1 MLYFDHPWL
10 ESRMSALALFNPP
23 ASDQLALLDC
33 SHDPLLVLL
42 AYLIASAAGFTA
54 LNMAERVSAGRG
66 QGRELWR
73 WLGALALGGGIWS
86 MHFVA
91 MLAFQAPLA
100 LTYDLPITLLSLF
113 IAIAVSY
120 VVMRVLGQP
129 QLRLWQTAV
138 AAAVAG
144 CGIATMHYT
153 GMAAIRSAATQHYD
167 PLLFGV
173 SILIAIFASL
183 AALLLAG
190 YFRGQIGPWA
200 NWLRLLA
207 SLIMGAA
214 IVSMH
219 FTGMAA
225 LTLSVPAGLPLQPPD
240 QEGQLLLG
248 SAIALI
254 ALLIIMIGVVAG
266 WADERLRQE
275 RLQLHRLT
283 EQLDTA
289 THYDALTGLLNGP
302 SFTHLL
308 TRTLDCAPPHGA
320 SLLFIDL
327 DNFKRIND
335 SLGHG
340 HGDEL
345 LQQVA
350 QRIRGVLGRE
360 DLLARFSGDEYCAL
374 ALNAP
379 MQSGAELAERILTQI
394 RRPYR
399 LESGQLS
406 LSASI
411 GISRWPQD
419 AGNASQLLK
428 QAGIALG
435 HCKRR
440 GRNQCLVFSTELE
453 QDAQQALSLEQEL
466 RLALNSDALEVHYQ
480 PILAGSGD
488 RVVALEALVR
498 WRHSEL
504 GSISPERFVS
514 IAEQHGF
521 VHELDLWVLKR
532 ACRDLRLLH
541 KEGHSQLHLG
551 VNCSAMSLLQPNLIK
566 SLEIELQRADL
577 PISTLTLELTE
588 NALMH
593 DLGAAQAQLDRI
605 RALGM
610 TISID
615 DFGTGYSSLQYLSRL
630 PVDSLKV
637 DRSFVSKI
645 PGSASNMAI
654 TSAIIAMAHKLDLRV
669 VAEGVESVEQMLF
682 LQENHC
688 DMLQGY
694 LFSRPLPLAELRLW
708 LASGLLRQPYAQV

>member
-1 MLYFDHPWL
+1 
-10 ESRMSALALFNPP
+10 MSALALFNPP
-23 ASDQLALLDC
+23 ASDQMALLDC
-33 SHDPLLVLL
+33 SHDPLLVVL

-54 LNMAERVSAGRG
+54 LNMAERVSVSSGL
-66 QGRELWR
+66 GRELWR
-73 WLGALALGGGIWS
+73 WLGAWALGGGIWS

-91 MLAFQAPLA
+91 MLAFNVPLA
-100 LTYDLPITLLSLF
+100 LTYDLPITLLSLL
-113 IAIAVSY
+113 IAIIVSY
-120 VVMRVLGQP
+120 VVMLVIGRP
-129 QLRLWQTAV
+129 ELRPWQTLT
-138 AAAVAG
+138 AAIVAG
-144 CGIATMHYT
+144 CGIAAMHYT
-153 GMAAIRSAATQHYD
+153 GMAAIRSAASQHYD
-167 PLLFGV
+167 PRLFGL
-173 SILIAIFASL
+173 SILIAILASL

-190 YFRGQIGPWA
+190 YFRGQIGTRA

-207 SLIMGAA
+207 SLVMGAA

-225 LTLSVPAGLPLQPPD
+225 LTLSVPADLPLQPPASP
-240 QEGQLLLG
+240 QGQLALG
-248 SAIALI
+248 SAIAVI
-254 ALLIIMIGVVAG
+254 SLLIILLGVVAG
-266 WADERLRQE
+266 WVDQRLRQE
-275 RLQLHRLT
+275 RLQLRHLT
-283 EQLDTA
+283 EQLDTV
-289 THYDALTGLLNGP
+289 THYDALTGLLNGQA
-302 SFTHLL
+302 FTHLL
-308 TRTLDCAPPHGA
+308 TSTLGCAPPHGA

-327 DNFKRIND
+327 DNFKRVND

-345 LQQVA
+345 LRQVA
-350 QRIRGVLGRE
+350 QRIRSALGRE
-360 DLLARFSGDEYCAL
+360 DLLARFSGDEFCAL

-379 MQSGAELAERILTQI
+379 MQSGVELAERILTQI
-394 RRPYR
+394 RQPYR

-411 GISRWPQD
+411 GISRYPQNAD
-419 AGNASQLLK
+419 DASQLLK

-435 HCKRR
+435 HCKRQ
-440 GRNQCLVFSTELE
+440 GRNHCLVFSSGLE
-453 QDAQQALSLEQEL
+453 HDAQQALSLEQEL
-466 RLALNSDALEVHYQ
+466 RLALNSDGLEVHYQ

-504 GSISPERFVS
+504 GAINPERFVT

-521 VHELDLWVLKR
+521 IHELDLWVLKR

-541 KEGHSQLHLG
+541 REGHGQLQLS
-551 VNCSAMSLLQPNLIK
+551 VNCSAMTLLQPNLIK
-566 SLEIELQRADL
+566 NLEIELQRADL
-577 PISTLTLELTE
+577 PVNALILELTE
-588 NALMH
+588 NALMQ
-593 DLGAAQAQLDRI
+593 DFSAAQTQLERI

-610 TISID
+610 SISID

-645 PGSASNMAI
+645 PGSASDMAI
-654 TSAIIAMAHKLDLRV
+654 TSAIIAMAQKLDLRV

-688 DMLQGY
+688 DLLQGY
-694 LFSRPLPLAELRLW
+694 LFSRPLALTELRRW
-708 LASGLLRQPYAQV
+708 LAKGQLRQPYAPV

>member
-1 MLYFDHPWL
+1 
-10 ESRMSALALFNPP
+10 MSALALFNPP
-23 ASDQLALLDC
+23 ASDQMALLDC
-33 SHDPLLVLL
+33 SHDPLLVVL

-54 LNMAERVSAGRG
+54 LNMAERVSVSRG
-66 QGRELWR
+66 LGRELWR
-73 WLGALALGGGIWS
+73 WLGAWSLGGGIWS

-91 MLAFQAPLA
+91 MLAFNVPLA
-100 LTYDLPITLLSLF
+100 LTYDLPITLFSLL
-113 IAIAVSY
+113 IAIIVSY
-120 VVMRVLGQP
+120 VVMLVIGRP
-129 QLRLWQTAV
+129 ELRPWQTLT
-138 AAAVAG
+138 AAIVAG
-144 CGIATMHYT
+144 CGIAAMHYT
-153 GMAAIRSAATQHYD
+153 GMAAIRSAASQHYD
-167 PLLFGV
+167 PQLFGL

-190 YFRGQIGPWA
+190 YFRGQIGTRA

-207 SLIMGAA
+207 SLVMGAA

-225 LTLSVPAGLPLQPPD
+225 LTLSVPADLPLQPPASA
-240 QEGQLLLG
+240 QGQLLLG
-248 SAIALI
+248 SAIAVTS
-254 ALLIIMIGVVAG
+254 LLIILIGVVAG
-266 WADERLRQE
+266 WVDQRLRQE
-275 RLQLHRLT
+275 QLRLRHLT
-283 EQLDTA
+283 EQLDTV
-289 THYDALTGLLNGP
+289 THYDALTGLLNGQA
-302 SFTHLL
+302 FTHLL
-308 TRTLDCAPPHGA
+308 TSTLGCAPPHGA

-350 QRIRGVLGRE
+350 QRIRNALGRE
-360 DLLARFSGDEYCAL
+360 DLLTRFSGDEFCAL
-374 ALNAP
+374 ALDAP
-379 MQSGAELAERILTQI
+379 MQSGVELAERILAQI
-394 RRPYR
+394 RQPYR

-411 GISRWPQD
+411 GISRYPQD
-419 AGNASQLLK
+419 AGDASQLLK

-435 HCKRR
+435 HCKRQ
-440 GRNQCLVFSTELE
+440 GRNRCLVFDTELE
-453 QDAQQALSLEQEL
+453 QYAQQALSLEQEL
-466 RLALNSDALEVHYQ
+466 RLALHSDGLEVHYQ

-488 RVVALEALVR
+488 RVIALETLVR

-504 GSISPERFVS
+504 GAISPERFVT

-521 VHELDLWVLKR
+521 IHELDLWVLKR

-541 KEGHSQLHLG
+541 HEGHAQLHLS
-551 VNCSAMSLLQPNLIK
+551 VNCSAMTLLQPNLIK

-577 PISTLTLELTE
+577 PVGSLTLELTE
-588 NALMH
+588 NALMR
-593 DLGAAQAQLDRI
+593 DFAAAQAQLGRI
-605 RALGM
+605 RSLGIS
-610 TISID
+610 ISID

-645 PGSASNMAI
+645 PGSASDMAI

-682 LQENHC
+682 LQENRC
-688 DMLQGY
+688 DLLQGY
-694 LFSRPLPLAELRLW
+694 LFSRPLALTELRRW
-708 LASGLLRQPYAQV
+708 LASGQLRQPYAPV

>member
-1 MLYFDHPWL
+1 
-10 ESRMSALALFNPP
+10 MSALALFNPP
-23 ASDQLALLDC
+23 ASDQVALLGC
-33 SHDPLLVLL
+33 SHAPLLVLL

-54 LNMAERVSAGRG
+54 LNMAERVGVSRG

-73 WLGALALGGGIWS
+73 WIGAWALGGGIWS

-91 MLAFQAPLA
+91 MLAFKVPLA
-100 LTYDLPITLLSLF
+100 LAYDLPMTLLSLL

-120 VVMRVLGQP
+120 VVMHVIGRP
-129 QLRLWQTAV
+129 QLRAWQ
-138 AAAVAG
+138 AAAAAIVAG
-144 CGIATMHYT
+144 CGIAAMHYT
-153 GMAAIRSAATQHYD
+153 GMAAIRSAASQHYD
-167 PLLFGV
+167 PRLFGL
-173 SILIAIFASL
+173 SILIAILASL

-190 YFRGQIGPWA
+190 YFRGQIGPKA

-225 LTLSVPAGLPLQPPD
+225 LTLSVPADLPLQAPASQD
-240 QEGQLLLG
+240 GHVLLG
-248 SAIALI
+248 SAIAI
-254 ALLIIMIGVVAG
+254 VALLIILIGAVAG
-266 WADERLRQE
+266 WADQRLRHE
-275 RLQLHRLT
+275 RLQLSRLA
-283 EQLDTA
+283 EQLDTL
-289 THYDALTGLLNGP
+289 THYDALTGLLNGQ
-302 SFTHLL
+302 SFIQLL
-308 TRTLDCAPPHGA
+308 TSTLDCAPPHGA

-340 HGDEL
+340 RGDEL

-360 DLLARFSGDEYCAL
+360 DLLARFSGDEFCAL

-379 MQSGAELAERILTQI
+379 SQSGAELAERILAQI
-394 RRPYR
+394 RQPFR

-411 GISRWPQD
+411 GISRYPED
-419 AGNASQLLK
+419 ARDANQLLK

-435 HCKRR
+435 HCKRQ
-440 GRNQCLVFSTELE
+440 GRNRCRGFSTELE
-453 QDAQQALSLEQEL
+453 QDAQQDLSLEQEL
-466 RLALNSDALEVHYQ
+466 RLALHGDALEVHYQ
-480 PILAGSGD
+480 PILAGSGN

-504 GSISPERFVS
+504 GTISPERFVS
-514 IAEQHGF
+514 IAEHHGF
-521 VHELDLWVLKR
+521 VHELDLWVFRR
-532 ACRDLRLLH
+532 ACRDLRLLR
-541 KEGHSQLHLG
+541 KEGHAQLHLS
-551 VNCSAMSLLQPNLIK
+551 VNCSAQSLLQPNLTK
-566 SLEIELQRADL
+566 NLEIELQRADL
-577 PISTLTLELTE
+577 PINALNLEVTE
-588 NALMH
+588 NALMR
-593 DLGAAQAQLDRI
+593 DLGAAQEQLGRI

-610 TISID
+610 SISID

-630 PVDSLKV
+630 PVDTLKV

-645 PGSASNMAI
+645 PGSASDMAI
-654 TSAIIAMAHKLDLRV
+654 TSAIIAMAHKLDLQV

-688 DMLQGY
+688 DLLQGY
-694 LFSRPLPLAELRLW
+694 LFSRPLALAELRIW
-708 LASGLLRQPYAQV
+708 LARDQLRQPYAPV

>member
-1 MLYFDHPWL
+1 
-10 ESRMSALALFNPP
+10 MSALALFNPP
-23 ASDQLALLDC
+23 ASDQVALLDC

-54 LNMAERVSAGRG
+54 LNMAERVSVSRG

-73 WLGALALGGGIWS
+73 WLGAWALGGGIWS

-91 MLAFQAPLA
+91 MLAFNAPFV
-100 LTYDLPITLLSLF
+100 LTYDLPITLLSLL

-120 VVMRVLGQP
+120 VVMLVIGQA
-129 QLRLWQTAV
+129 QLRLWQTA
-138 AAAVAG
+138 AAAIVAG
-144 CGIATMHYT
+144 CGIAAMHYT
-153 GMAAIRSAATQHYD
+153 GMAAIRSAASQHYD
-167 PLLFGV
+167 PLLFAL
-173 SILIAIFASL
+173 SILIAILASL

-190 YFRGQIGPWA
+190 YFRGQIGTRA

-225 LTLSVPAGLPLQPPD
+225 LTLSVPADLPLQAPVSP
-240 QEGQLLLG
+240 QGQLLLG
-248 SAIALI
+248 SSIAVI
-254 ALLIIMIGVVAG
+254 SLLIILIGVVAG
-266 WADERLRQE
+266 WADQRLRQE
-275 RLQLHRLT
+275 RLQLHHLT
-283 EQLDTA
+283 EQLDTL
-289 THYDALTGLLNGP
+289 THYDALTGLLNGQAF
-302 SFTHLL
+302 SQLL
-308 TRTLDCAPPHGA
+308 ASTLSCAPPHGA

-340 HGDEL
+340 RGDEL

-350 QRIRGVLGRE
+350 QRIRSALGRE
-360 DLLARFSGDEYCAL
+360 DLLARFSGDEFCAL
-374 ALNAP
+374 ALDAP
-379 MQSGAELAERILTQI
+379 LQSGSELAERILAQI
-394 RRPYR
+394 RQPYR

-411 GISRWPQD
+411 GISRYPQD
-419 AGNASQLLK
+419 AGDASQLLK

-435 HCKRR
+435 HCKRQ
-440 GRNQCLVFSTELE
+440 GRNRCLAFSTELE

-466 RLALNSDALEVHYQ
+466 RLALHSEGLEVHYQ

-504 GSISPERFVS
+504 GVISPERFVA

-521 VHELDLWVLKR
+521 IHELDLWVLRR

-541 KEGHSQLHLG
+541 REGHPQLHLG
-551 VNCSAMSLLQPNLIK
+551 INCSALSLLQPNLIK
-566 SLEIELQRADL
+566 NLEIELQRADL
-577 PISTLTLELTE
+577 PINSLTLEVTE
-588 NALMH
+588 HALMH
-593 DLGAAQAQLDRI
+593 DLGTAQAQLDSI

-645 PGSASNMAI
+645 PGSASDMAI

-688 DMLQGY
+688 DLLQGY
-694 LFSRPLPLAELRLW
+694 LFSRPLPLAELRVW
-708 LASGLLRQPYAQV
+708 LASGQLRQPYAPV

>member
-1 MLYFDHPWL
+1 
-10 ESRMSALALFNPP
+10 MSALALFNPP
-23 ASDQLALLDC
+23 ASDQMALLDC
-33 SHDPLLVLL
+33 SHDPLLVVL

-54 LNMAERVSAGRG
+54 LNMAERVSVSRG
-66 QGRELWR
+66 LGRELWR
-73 WLGALALGGGIWS
+73 WLGAWSLGGGIWS

-91 MLAFQAPLA
+91 MLAFNVPLA
-100 LTYDLPITLLSLF
+100 LTYDLPITLLSLL
-113 IAIAVSY
+113 IAIIVSY
-120 VVMRVLGQP
+120 VVMLVIGRP
-129 QLRLWQTAV
+129 ELRPWQTLT
-138 AAAVAG
+138 AAIVAG
-144 CGIATMHYT
+144 CGIAAMHYT
-153 GMAAIRSAATQHYD
+153 GMAAIRSAASQHYD
-167 PLLFGV
+167 PRLFGL
-173 SILIAIFASL
+173 SILIAILASL

-190 YFRGQIGPWA
+190 YFRGQIGTRA

-207 SLIMGAA
+207 SLVMGAA

-225 LTLSVPAGLPLQPPD
+225 LTLSVPADLPLQPPASP
-240 QEGQLLLG
+240 QGQLALG
-248 SAIALI
+248 SAIAVI
-254 ALLIIMIGVVAG
+254 SLLIILLGVVAG
-266 WADERLRQE
+266 WVDQRLRQE
-275 RLQLHRLT
+275 RLQLRHLT
-283 EQLDTA
+283 EQLDTV
-289 THYDALTGLLNGP
+289 THYDALTGLLNGQA
-302 SFTHLL
+302 FTHLL
-308 TRTLDCAPPHGA
+308 TSTLGCAPPHGA

-327 DNFKRIND
+327 DNFKRVND

-345 LQQVA
+345 LRQVA
-350 QRIRGVLGRE
+350 QRIRSALGRE
-360 DLLARFSGDEYCAL
+360 DLLARFSGDEFCAL

-379 MQSGAELAERILTQI
+379 MQSGVELAERILTQI
-394 RRPYR
+394 RQPYR

-411 GISRWPQD
+411 GISRYPQN
-419 AGNASQLLK
+419 AGDASQLLK

-435 HCKRR
+435 HCKRQ
-440 GRNQCLVFSTELE
+440 GRNRCLVFSTELE

-466 RLALNSDALEVHYQ
+466 RLALHSDDLEVYYQ
-480 PILAGSGD
+480 PILAGSGN

-504 GSISPERFVS
+504 GAISPERFVT

-521 VHELDLWVLKR
+521 IHELDLWVLKR

-541 KEGHSQLHLG
+541 HEGHAQLHLS
-551 VNCSAMSLLQPNLIK
+551 VNCSALTLLQPSLIK
-566 SLEIELQRADL
+566 SLKIELQRADL
-577 PISTLTLELTE
+577 PVGSLTLELTE

-593 DLGAAQAQLDRI
+593 DFAAAQAQLGRI

-610 TISID
+610 SISID

-645 PGSASNMAI
+645 PGSASDMAI

-688 DMLQGY
+688 DLLQGY
-694 LFSRPLPLAELRLW
+694 LFSRPLALTELRRW
-708 LASGLLRQPYAQV
+708 LASGQLRQPYAPV

>member
-1 MLYFDHPWL
+1 
-10 ESRMSALALFNPP
+10 MSVLALFNPP
-23 ASDQLALLDC
+23 ASDQVVLLNC

-54 LNMAERVSAGRG
+54 LNMAERVSVSRG

-73 WLGALALGGGIWS
+73 WMGAMALGGGIWS

-91 MLAFQAPLA
+91 MLAFNVPLVLA
-100 LTYDLPITLLSLF
+100 YDLPITLLSLL
-113 IAIAVSY
+113 IAIVVSY
-120 VVMRVLGQP
+120 VVMLVIGKP
-129 QLRLWQTAV
+129 QLRPWQAL
-138 AAAVAG
+138 AAAIVAG
-144 CGIATMHYT
+144 CGIAAMHYT
-153 GMAAIRSAATQHYD
+153 GMAAIRSAASQHYD
-167 PLLFGV
+167 PLLFGL
-173 SILIAIFASL
+173 SILIAILASL

-190 YFRGQIGPWA
+190 YFRGQIGSRA

-225 LTLSVPAGLPLQPPD
+225 LTLSVPAGLPLQPPTS
-240 QEGQLLLG
+240 QEGHLLLG
-248 SAIALI
+248 SSIAAIS
-254 ALLIIMIGVVAG
+254 LLIIVIGTVAG
-266 WADERLRQE
+266 WADQRLRQE
-275 RLQLHRLT
+275 RLQLRHLT
-283 EQLDTA
+283 KQLDA
-289 THYDALTGLLNGP
+289 LTHHDALTGLLNGQA
-302 SFTHLL
+302 FTHLL
-308 TRTLDCAPPHGA
+308 TSTLSCAPPHGA

-340 HGDEL
+340 RGDEL

-350 QRIRGVLGRE
+350 QRIRSVLGRE
-360 DLLARFSGDEYCAL
+360 DLLARFSGDEFCAL
-374 ALNAP
+374 ALDAP
-379 MQSGAELAERILTQI
+379 MQSGVELAERILTQI
-394 RRPYR
+394 RQPYR

-411 GISRWPQD
+411 GISRYPQNAD
-419 AGNASQLLK
+419 DASQLLK

-435 HCKRR
+435 HCKRQ
-440 GRNQCLVFSTELE
+440 GRNHCLVFSSGLE
-453 QDAQQALSLEQEL
+453 HDAQQALSLEQEL
-466 RLALNSDALEVHYQ
+466 RLALNSDGLEVHYQ

-504 GSISPERFVS
+504 GAINPERFVT

-521 VHELDLWVLKR
+521 IHELDLWVLKR

-541 KEGHSQLHLG
+541 REGHGQLQLS
-551 VNCSAMSLLQPNLIK
+551 VNCSAMTLLQPNLIK
-566 SLEIELQRADL
+566 NLEIELQRADL
-577 PISTLTLELTE
+577 PVNALILELTE
-588 NALMH
+588 NALMQ
-593 DLGAAQAQLDRI
+593 DFSAAQTQLERI

-610 TISID
+610 SISID

-645 PGSASNMAI
+645 PGSASDMAI
-654 TSAIIAMAHKLDLRV
+654 TSAIIAMAQKLDLRV

-688 DMLQGY
+688 DLLQGY
-694 LFSRPLPLAELRLW
+694 LFSRPLALTELRRW
-708 LASGLLRQPYAQV
+708 LAKGQLRQPYAPV